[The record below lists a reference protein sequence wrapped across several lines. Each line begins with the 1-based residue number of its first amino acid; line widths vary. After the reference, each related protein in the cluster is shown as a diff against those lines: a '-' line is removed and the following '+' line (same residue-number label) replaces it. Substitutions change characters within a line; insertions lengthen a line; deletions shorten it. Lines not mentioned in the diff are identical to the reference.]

1 VDDTAA
7 DITATLDR
15 HSSLPRRLS
24 RIRRVT
30 SRNETA
36 QSAPITGLSHVQLLV
51 SDVGAS
57 ATWYSAV
64 LGLVPLADDPDIGYM
79 ALQHR
84 GGKFVIVLTEA
95 PGPRP
100 TSEQPASNGLDHL
113 ALAVPDG
120 TALEAW
126 AVHLREVGIDHDG
139 VVLEGGHPSLQLRD
153 PDGIAIELVAP

>member
-1 VDDTAA
+1 
-7 DITATLDR
+7 
-15 HSSLPRRLS
+15 
-24 RIRRVT
+24 VT
-30 SRNETA
+30 SGDETV

-57 ATWYSAV
+57 AKWYSAV
-64 LGLVPLADDPDIGYM
+64 LGLVPFADDPDIGYV

-84 GGKFVIVLTEA
+84 GGRFVVVLTKA
-95 PGPRP
+95 PTPRP
-100 TSEQPASNGLDHL
+100 PSVESPGDGLDHL

-120 TALEAW
+120 EALEAW
-126 AVHLREVGIDHDG
+126 AAHLRGVGIDHDG